1 MSGPEALQ
9 AGQEF
14 LMVVLKVAGPIL
26 MFGLVA
32 GVVISVVQAVTM
44 IQEFT
49 LTFVPKLLAVGLALT
64 LFGSWMLATLVNY
77 MVRSFQN
84 IPIGGR

>member
-1 MSGPEALQ
+1 
-9 AGQEF
+9 
-14 LMVVLKVAGPIL
+14 MVVLKVAGPIL